1 MAVRSDILRSNGS
14 SSNAHVADFDTC
26 VAAESARTAEGRAFA
41 RSNAIGTLPHRP
53 QPPSREA
60 SESRERGEELK
71 AHFEK
76 STRRVQQLIGERDR
90 LILLLAERDAELQ
103 RLNREV
109 GALTA
114 HSAPPVRGSSA
125 LLTAARAMLE
135 KIREARKVPFRARS
149 NTSPAQATQQPSA
162 GRALVPWIKNG
173 PPKAV
178 LGVAV
183 FGLSEAEIERVLDV
197 VEGYCAGCD
206 LAPLLLTDNDA
217 FQLFRG
223 RRVLFEFLPPRSEQ
237 ERLAPDLDW
246 RLVTLR
252 RLALIRRKW
261 QPVRVVAFGRTAAEV
276 VQLWL
281 DSPFE
286 ATPIPAP
293 MKGQGEDPG
302 MAWSPVRQ
310 AEALQP

>member
-1 MAVRSDILRSNGS
+1 MAARTDTPRPNGS
-14 SSNAHVADFDTC
+14 GSIAHTADFDAPLAVESGQRLEVLAPTPHDA
-26 VAAESARTAEGRAFA
+26 VAALMQRIDRLTEEVAEARRQGEQAQA
-41 RSNAIGTLPHRP
+41 TLVKRTNRMH
-53 QPPSREA
+53 
-60 SESRERGEELK
+60 
-71 AHFEK
+71 
-76 STRRVQQLIGERDR
+76 QLMGERDR
-90 LILLLAERDAELQ
+90 LAALLAERDAELQ
-103 RLNREV
+103 RLNREL
-109 GALTA
+109 GAHTQRA
-114 HSAPPVRGSSA
+114 APTVRASPT
-125 LLTAARAMLE
+125 LLAAARAWFE
-135 KIREARKVPFRARS
+135 KIRPARNAPVRAR
-149 NTSPAQATQQPSA
+149 PIVGVERTQQASA
-162 GRALVPWIKNG
+162 ERALVPWIKNG

-178 LGVAV
+178 LGVVV
-183 FGLSEAEIERVLDV
+183 FGLSEPEIENALGI
-197 VEGYCAGCD
+197 VERYCAERD

-246 RLVTLR
+246 RLFTLR

-261 QPVRVVAFGRTAAEV
+261 QPVRVIAFGRRAAEV

-293 MKGQGEDPG
+293 MRAQAEGAEV
-302 MAWSPVRQ
+302 AWGPVRQ